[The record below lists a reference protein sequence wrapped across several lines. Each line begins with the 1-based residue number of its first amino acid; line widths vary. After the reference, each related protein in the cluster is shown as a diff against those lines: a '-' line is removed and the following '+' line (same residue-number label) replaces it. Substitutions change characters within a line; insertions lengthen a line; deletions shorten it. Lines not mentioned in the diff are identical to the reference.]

1 MVFENEFADC
11 VRSALAEQLPLEQVP
26 AMADKVMDRV
36 SHQFGGER
44 LYVSKRKGAY
54 AARNAEIR
62 ASFTGV
68 NCKMLRK
75 RYGLS
80 RSQLYRIVG
89 AAYG

>member
-62 ASFTGV
+62 ASFTGG
-68 NCKMLRK
+68 NCKALCR
-75 RYGLS
+75 RHRLS
-80 RSQLYRIVG
+80 RAQVYRIIG
-89 AAYG
+89 E